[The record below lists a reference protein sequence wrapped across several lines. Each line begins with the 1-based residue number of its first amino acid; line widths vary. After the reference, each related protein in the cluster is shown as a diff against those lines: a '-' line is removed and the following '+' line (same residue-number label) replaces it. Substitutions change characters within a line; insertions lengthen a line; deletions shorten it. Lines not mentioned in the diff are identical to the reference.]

1 MDSLGK
7 RKKQQPENETDGEF
21 EGRLE
26 DSEGINDTGTTAT
39 GLSNMDSGEDDDRG
53 GADPQATSEETRS
66 CPAERWSGE
75 ELSTLLMIITME
87 DKTERV
93 DTDKGLEVTDRVL
106 GPVKRNDDEGLK
118 EEEPDT
124 GDQQEG
130 SES

>member
-1 MDSLGK
+1 
-7 RKKQQPENETDGEF
+7 
-21 EGRLE
+21 
-26 DSEGINDTGTTAT
+26 
-39 GLSNMDSGEDDDRG
+39 
-53 GADPQATSEETRS
+53 
-66 CPAERWSGE
+66 
-75 ELSTLLMIITME
+75 MIITME

-124 GDQQEG
+124 GDLQEG